1 MKKRLLIVD
10 DDSSVRQSLKNVL
23 EDSGYDVLVASDGKE
38 AESKLNSLAVDLL
51 IVDLNMPN
59 KSGWDVL
66 DDVTAQHPL
75 VPTIVI
81 TGMADQLDTLRIGGG
96 GALLEKPIDP
106 PNLLQRIEKLLAE
119 TPEQRLLRISS
130 FRETE
135 PRLRFDFAV

>member
-130 FRETE
+130 SRETE

>member
-10 DDSSVRQSLKNVL
+10 DDSSVRQSLKKVL
-23 EDSGYDVLVASDGKE
+23 EDSGYEVLVASDGKE
-38 AESKLNSLAVDLL
+38 AESTLNKLAVDLL
-51 IVDLNMPN
+51 IVDLNMPT

-75 VPTIVI
+75 VPIIVI

-130 FRETE
+130 SRETE